1 MTMIRS
7 AVKMLASCRQSG
19 AAVPLAIVLA
29 IGPACTLSLSGCAVG
44 PSFARPAPPAA
55 SGYTRDT
62 LPAEDAPT
70 TGIAQH
76 IDLGREIEG
85 NWWALFHS
93 DAINRLVAQALD
105 HNRSLAA
112 SMATLAQA
120 QELAVAQAGA
130 QYPRV
135 DLTAG
140 AGRQQYGKEFLGPL
154 GIPPF
159 TYFAVGPTV
168 SYTLDYT
175 GGVARSVERQY
186 ALAELEQ
193 HQRDAAFLT
202 VTGQAVMQLLTIA
215 SVRAQIATVDTILAQ
230 DRDNLRLVQSAFD
243 NGSVAREDVVSAR
256 SQIADDMTLLPPLR
270 QELARAHHALSVV
283 LGRAPADDLPDDVD
297 LSQITLPLQL
307 PVSLPSELAHRRPD
321 ILAAEARLHAATSA
335 VGVAQSNLYPK
346 IRLSASAGP
355 QSLKADQLFD
365 KANNAWSIMAG
376 LTAPIFDGGTLKA
389 EKRAAV
395 DAMHASAATYEQ
407 TVLEAFA
414 QVADLLEGLDHD
426 AEQLDAQDRAQQAA
440 QSSLELAR
448 ISYKEGNVGVL
459 QVLDAERSYQQ
470 ARLGYVRA
478 VAQRYL
484 DTVQLF
490 LALGGTSP
498 SASFG
503 SNVSRPSPPSRD
515 TAELRSEPQD
525 VL

>member
-1 MTMIRS
+1 MTMMHGLAPTFGS
-7 AVKMLASCRQSG
+7 AILV
-19 AAVPLAIVLA
+19 
-29 IGPACTLSLSGCAVG
+29 ACALSLGACAAG
-44 PSFARPAPPAA
+44 PDFVRPTPPAA
-55 SGYTRDT
+55 ARYTHDT
-62 LPAEDAPT
+62 LPAEDASRSD
-70 TGIAQH
+70 GVQH
-76 IDLGREIEG
+76 IALGREIQG

-93 DAINRLVAQALD
+93 DAIDQLVTQALD

-120 QELAVAQAGA
+120 QEFALARAGSL
-130 QYPRV
+130 YPQV
-135 DLTAG
+135 DFTAK

-159 TYFAVGPTV
+159 TYFAIGPTV

-175 GGVARSVERQY
+175 GGAARGVEQQY
-186 ALAELEQ
+186 ALAEVER
-193 HQRDAAFLT
+193 HQRDAAYLT
-202 VTGQAVMQLLTIA
+202 VTGQAVMQAVGIA
-215 SVRAQIATVDTILAQ
+215 SVRAQIDTVETILVQ

-243 NGSVAREDVVSAR
+243 NGSVAREDVVTAQ
-256 SQIADDMTLLPPLR
+256 SQIANDMTLLPPLR
-270 QELARAHHALSVV
+270 QELAQAHHALSVV
-283 LGRAPADDLPDDVD
+283 LGRAPANELPHDVD
-297 LSQITLPLQL
+297 LGQITLPLQV

-346 IRLSASAGP
+346 IELTATVGQESLKPDQIFNSAS
-355 QSLKADQLFD
+355 
-365 KANNAWSIMAG
+365 NAWSILGG
-376 LTAPIFDGGTLKA
+376 LTAPIFDGGTLRA

-395 DAMHASAATYEQ
+395 DAMRASAATYEQ
-407 TVLEAFA
+407 TVLVAFA

-426 AEQLDAQDRAQQAA
+426 AEQLDAQDHAQQAA

-448 ISYKEGNVGVL
+448 ISYKEGNAGIL
-459 QVLDAERSYQQ
+459 LVLDAERSYQQ

-498 SASFG
+498 G
-503 SNVSRPSPPSRD
+503 D
-515 TAELRSEPQD
+515 TAQPRSEPRN

>member
-1 MTMIRS
+1 MRS
-7 AVKMLASCRQSG
+7 FAADMKCIYGLRAG
-19 AAVPLAIVLA
+19 AATALMVLFL
-29 IGPACTLSLSGCAVG
+29 LSAGGCAVG
-44 PSFARPAPPAA
+44 PDFTRPVPPPAA
-55 SGYTRDT
+55 RYTAETLRGEGASGDD
-62 LPAEDAPT
+62 PV
-70 TGIAQH
+70 QH
-76 IDLGREIEG
+76 IALGANIEG
-85 NWWALFHS
+85 AWWTLFRS
-93 DAINRLVAQALD
+93 DAIDQLVAQAVD

-120 QELAVAQAGA
+120 QELASARAGSR
-130 QYPRV
+130 YPQLG
-135 DLTAG
+135 LTAG
-140 AGRQQYGKEFLGPL
+140 AGRQQYGKEFLGPI

-168 SYTLDYT
+168 SYALDYT
-175 GGVARSVERQY
+175 GGVARSVELQN
-186 ALAELEQ
+186 ALAEMER
-193 HQRDAAFLT
+193 HQLDAAYLT
-202 VTGQAVMQLLTIA
+202 VTGQAVMQALTIA
-215 SVRAQIATVDTILAQ
+215 SVRAQIATVETILAQ

-243 NGSVAREDVVSAR
+243 NGSVAREDVVSAQ
-256 SQIADDMTLLPPLR
+256 SQIANDMTLLPPLR
-270 QELARAHHALSVV
+270 QELAMARHTLSVL
-283 LGRAPADDLPDDVD
+283 LGRTPASRLPDGVE
-297 LSQITLPLQL
+297 LAQITLPSQV

-346 IRLSASAGP
+346 IQLTAAVGL

-365 KANNAWSIMAG
+365 GTNSAWSIIAG
-376 LTAPIFDGGTLKA
+376 VTAPIFDGGTLRA

-426 AEQLDAQDRAQQAA
+426 AEQLDAQDHAQQAA

-448 ISYKEGNVGVL
+448 ISYKEGNTGVL
-459 QVLDAERSYQQ
+459 QVLDAERSYQH

-498 SASFG
+498 
-503 SNVSRPSPPSRD
+503 
-515 TAELRSEPQD
+515 RSEPSN